1 MTVAAERIPFN
12 LNKNQSMAVPLF
24 LRLGLGYGRNGKW
37 MEVVRSRVDVQKSYL
52 LPPPKGI
59 HISTQ
64 TNNSNE
70 VQFWQLS
77 LSQAAQVAGSNIVYT
92 AASSLTNFFKDKD
105 EQNDQLS
112 VGGGLY
118 LPADLTRIQFRGSRK
133 RGYQFGFELWAM
145 NAQDATSIKN
155 FVRTMHAA
163 TMTQVVEQ
171 GRPYPF
177 KVPPFVV
184 FDIVGSDGETNYTN
198 EYFVDPQ
205 PCTIVALNT
214 TTLHPDPIVNANN
227 KSGRM
232 VVNMTLLEVE
242 PTAWE
247 GPIGPDGKVVQQW
260 QRNTCDT

>member
-1 MTVAAERIPFN
+1 MTTAAERIPSN

-24 LRLGLGYGRNGKW
+24 LRLGLGYGQNGKW
-37 MEVVRSRVDVQKSYL
+37 MEVNRSRVNVQRSYL

-64 TNNSNE
+64 TNNTNE

-92 AASSLTNFFKDKD
+92 AASSMNPFTDKD
-105 EQNDQLS
+105 EKNDQLS
-112 VGGGLY
+112 VGGGIY
-118 LPADLTRIQFRGSRK
+118 LPPDLTRIQFRGSRK
-133 RGYQFGFELWAM
+133 RGYQFGFELWAQTS
-145 NAQDATSIKN
+145 QDAESIRK

-163 TMTQVVEQ
+163 TMTQVNE
-171 GRPYPF
+171 GGNPYPF
-177 KVPPFVV
+177 KVPPFVI
-184 FDIVGSDGETNYTN
+184 FDIVGSDGETKYTEN
-198 EYFVDPQ
+198 YFVDPQ

-214 TTLHPDPIVNANN
+214 TTLHPDPVVNTFN

-247 GPIGPDGKVVQQW
+247 GTIGPDGKVVQQW
-260 QRNTCDT
+260 ERNTCAT